1 MIFLQFVIILQIDIP
16 PHLLSFISKISKEEY
31 FPGKIACLSHLVAIE
46 NIKKKL
52 TEPQLEMF
60 RKSCFGHFL
69 LLPELRFSA
78 QIVHQLLLRQ
88 CETKKDNEIWIL
100 LKSKGLRFSK
110 EEFALITGLSFGP
123 ITKCDKKSLRI
134 RDTYFKGENKVRND
148 ELEKVFLSLG
158 EEKKKKKNK
167 KNKKKGFEDEEVI
180 KLALLYFLEHVLFG
194 KEGKNLIDM
203 EWVALVDNLEAFNK
217 YPWGGGFVMRGHYL
231 VCKELWRTGYP
242 NTKIKRKQREKLQLK
257 HIVLLDFHMHS
268 RFGHTRLFHLLD

>member
-16 PHLLSFISKISKEEY
+16 PPLLSFISKISKEEY

-69 LLPELRFSA
+69 LFPKLRFLA
-78 QIVHQLLLRQ
+78 QIIHQLLLRQ

-158 EEKKKKKNK
+158 EEKKKKKK
-167 KNKKKGFEDEEVI
+167 IEDG
-180 KLALLYFLEHVLFG
+180 LSMARNRTNSNYQRMTFLLIMPMVCNLFILSNG
-194 KEGKNLIDM
+194 LMLTLCISPSMFG
-203 EWVALVDNLEAFNK
+203 LV
-217 YPWGGGFVMRGHYL
+217 
-231 VCKELWRTGYP
+231 
-242 NTKIKRKQREKLQLK
+242 
-257 HIVLLDFHMHS
+257 
-268 RFGHTRLFHLLD
+268 TRY

>member
-16 PHLLSFISKISKEEY
+16 PPLLSFISKISKEEY

-52 TEPQLEMF
+52 IEPQLEMF

-158 EEKKKKKNK
+158 EEKKKKMNK

-194 KEGKNLIDM
+194 K
-203 EWVALVDNLEAFNK
+203 
-217 YPWGGGFVMRGHYL
+217 
-231 VCKELWRTGYP
+231 
-242 NTKIKRKQREKLQLK
+242 
-257 HIVLLDFHMHS
+257 
-268 RFGHTRLFHLLD
+268 